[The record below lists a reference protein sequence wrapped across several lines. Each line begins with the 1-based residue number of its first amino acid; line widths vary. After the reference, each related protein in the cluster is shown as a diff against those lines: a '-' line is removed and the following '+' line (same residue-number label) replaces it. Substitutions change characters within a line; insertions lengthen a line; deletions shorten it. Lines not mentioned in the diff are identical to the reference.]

1 MKYSYN
7 YIFIAPDQSD
17 LNIMYSDLNKTSYT
31 QYIARCYY
39 PGIENRILRLLY
51 RLHISQRINNFIPL
65 PFKNIWNNTVF
76 GFSLNPLFDKN
87 IPCCFIVYA
96 RYFENIFDNA
106 RHLFIKYLRGK
117 YENCKIVM
125 YYGDL
130 LKTFSF
136 DLNLYRYCFDKIFS
150 FDKKESE
157 INGFIYCEEP
167 FSFYPIE
174 KNMSIPQSDIT
185 FIGSAKDR
193 LKDILSVFEILS
205 SHNIKCDFY
214 ITGVPESEKMY
225 SDKIVYNTPLDFKEV
240 LQHVVSSK
248 CILEVIQHDG
258 SSATPRISE
267 AICYKKKLLSN
278 CRELVTKPY
287 YNPKYIHIY
296 TNPDDIDISF
306 ITKDI
311 DNIDYKYVENLS
323 PLKMIET
330 IDNEFKF

>member
-1 MKYSYN
+1 MKNLAYN
-7 YIFIAPDQSD
+7 YIFIAPDQAD
-17 LNIMYSDLNKTSYT
+17 INIMYSDLNKTSHT
-31 QYIARCYY
+31 QHIARYY
-39 PGIENRILRLLY
+39 PGIKSKILRLFH
-51 RLHISQRINNFIPL
+51 RLHMSKMINSFIPL
-65 PFKNIWNNTVF
+65 PLKSIWNNKAF

-96 RYFENIFDNA
+96 RYFEQIFDNA
-106 RHLFIKYLRGK
+106 RYLFIEYLRNK
-117 YENCKIVM
+117 YKKCKIVM

-130 LKTFSF
+130 IKSFTF
-136 DLNLYRYCFDKIFS
+136 DLNLYRHYFDNIFS

-174 KNMSIPQSDIT
+174 KNTSIPQSDIT

-205 SHNIKCDFY
+205 NHNIKCDFY
-214 ITGVPESEKMY
+214 ITGVTESEKMY
-225 SDKIVYNTPLDFKEV
+225 SDKIIYNTPLDFKEV

-248 CILEVIQHDG
+248 CILEVMQHDG
-258 SSATPRISE
+258 SSATTRISE
-267 AICYKKKLLSN
+267 AICYKKKILSN
-278 CRELVTKPY
+278 CRELTTKSY
-287 YNPKYIHIY
+287 YNQSYIHIY
-296 TNPDDIDISF
+296 TNPNDIDISF

-311 DNIDYKYVENLS
+311 DNIDYKYMENLS

-330 IDNEFKF
+330 IDDEFKF